1 MADLRVPVFSTTPAS
16 AASQKAPA
24 RKGQIHRKPTC
35 NIVVYQNHNWIPP
48 AQPHR
53 KPTVSSGTRQDNL
66 TESPQENPPTQ
77 PHRKPNPER
86 DRLTIRP
93 HAQLASTA
101 SQKAHCF
108 FGHTPGQP
116 CKKPTREP
124 ANTASQKAQSRQG
137 QAHMQCCLFLQNSR
151 QHGFTESPLLFP
163 APAKTALQKA
173 HMITRQHSLTESP
186 IQRGTSSQKD
196 HMQCCFQSCLVQPLS
211 RGLAAPS
218 REGLGGCNPCRKDPL
233 AKTPGFRVSVG
244 GARGVGMHGA
254 SRLALP
260 RLGVR
265 VFCRSRSSGRFG
277 LRCGGC
283 RALSED
289 FRV

>member
-1 MADLRVPVFSTTPAS
+1 MTADFCYHLPFTLLGCWPISGFPSFRQLLPA
-16 AASQKAPA
+16 QL
-24 RKGQIHRKPTC
+24 HRKLQPERDRFTE
-35 NIVVYQNHNWIPP
+35 NPHAILLVYQNHNWIPP

-137 QAHMQCCLFLQNSR
+137 QTHMQCCLFLQNSR

-196 HMQCCFQSCLVQPLS
+196 HMQCCFQSCLGQIES
-211 RGLAAPS
+211 NG
-218 REGLGGCNPCRKDPL
+218 
-233 AKTPGFRVSVG
+233 
-244 GARGVGMHGA
+244 
-254 SRLALP
+254 P
-260 RLGVR
+260 RLG
-265 VFCRSRSSGRFG
+265 CPQ
-277 LRCGGC
+277 
-283 RALSED
+283 D
-289 FRV
+289 FRTKP